1 MVVINSSSMI
11 LGFVSI
17 TKAVTVAPKPL
28 RVGSTVVAL
37 CSIERHDTARNV
49 FSPNHKPQIRRE
61 CLQPPNFAI
70 VRIVRLN
77 PQQYHLLARTALWL
91 LAVIVVS
98 GASVRL
104 TGSGLGCSDWP
115 NCEPGHLI
123 PEADFHAWV
132 EFGNRIV
139 TGLVSIAVVLAVL
152 GSTLRRPLVTKLTKW
167 SWGLVAGVAIQIAL
181 GAITVITH
189 LSPPIVM
196 GHFLLS
202 MVLIWNA
209 TVLEHMA
216 RPNNTCGTSVVKS
229 LRLHI
234 CLVAVMTAI
243 VVVTGTMVTGSGP
256 HGGDEN
262 VERLALPFS
271 EIARL
276 HGGIVVVLLLATV
289 ILRLR
294 VQNLRTG
301 SVKHRVNVVLFV
313 MILQAAIGYTQ
324 YFTELPVLLVGFHV
338 AGATVLWISAVRL
351 VLATV
356 TSPLEVA

>member
-139 TGLVSIAVVLAVL
+139 TGLVSIAVVFDVAQTACYEVNEVVL
-152 GSTLRRPLVTKLTKW
+152 GAGCGSCDTDCAWRDNGDYSFIASNCYGAFLV
-167 SWGLVAGVAIQIAL
+167 VD
-181 GAITVITH
+181 GAY
-189 LSPPIVM
+189 
-196 GHFLLS
+196 
-202 MVLIWNA
+202 
-209 TVLEHMA
+209 LE
-216 RPNNTCGTSVVKS
+216 RD
-229 LRLHI
+229 
-234 CLVAVMTAI
+234 
-243 VVVTGTMVTGSGP
+243 GS
-256 HGGDEN
+256 
-262 VERLALPFS
+262 
-271 EIARL
+271 
-276 HGGIVVVLLLATV
+276 
-289 ILRLR
+289 
-294 VQNLRTG
+294 
-301 SVKHRVNVVLFV
+301 
-313 MILQAAIGYTQ
+313 
-324 YFTELPVLLVGFHV
+324 
-338 AGATVLWISAVRL
+338 
-351 VLATV
+351 
-356 TSPLEVA
+356 